1 MDRKFQIFCKN
12 EEGPLGAAGGRWGPL
27 GAAGGRWWPLGAAG
41 GRWGPLGAAGGR
53 WGPLGA
59 AGGRW
64 WPLVAAGGRWGP
76 LGSTGQIHLPPS
88 LMDRKFQIFC
98 KNEEEPYYL
107 ISINKQ
113 KLVVHYDIMD
123 LLRRCR

>member
-1 MDRKFQIFCKN
+1 M
-12 EEGPLGAAGGRWGPL
+12 AAGGRWGPL
-27 GAAGGRWWPLGAAG
+27 EAAGGRWEAL
-41 GRWGPLGAAGGR
+41 
-53 WGPLGA
+53 
-59 AGGRW
+59 
-64 WPLVAAGGRWGP
+64 
-76 LGSTGQIHLPPS
+76 GQIHLPPS